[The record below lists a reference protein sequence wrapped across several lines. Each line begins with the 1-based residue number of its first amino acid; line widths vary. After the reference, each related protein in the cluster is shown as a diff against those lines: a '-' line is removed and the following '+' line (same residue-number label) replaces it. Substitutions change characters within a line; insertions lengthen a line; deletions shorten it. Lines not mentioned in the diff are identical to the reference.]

1 LAPPNAL
8 LAVGAAV
15 GGVVV
20 LVVVAVLVFAVVG
33 VVLAAAVVEVV
44 PAAVVEVVVGAVVVV
59 VVELFFFDD
68 AVVVVVFDEA
78 LGVLEPHAAAIR
90 PPASTMV
97 PRSQRVPLR
106 FDAVPVVPRVTR
118 ANPNTYCSSRW
129 RGAHSADP
137 GARKIP
143 SAIPSYAT

>member
-15 GGVVV
+15 GAVVV

-33 VVLAAAVVEVV
+33 VVLAAAVVGVV
-44 PAAVVEVVVGAVVVV
+44 AAAVVEVVVGAVVVV
-59 VVELFFFDD
+59 ELFFFDDD
-68 AVVVVVFDEA
+68 AVVVVVFLADA
-78 LGVLEPHAAAIR
+78 LGVLEPQAAAIR

-106 FDAVPVVPRVTR
+106 FDAVPVDPRVTR

-129 RGAHSADP
+129 RGAHSAGP
-137 GARKIP
+137 GARKTP
-143 SAIPSYAT
+143 SAIPSDAT

>member
-1 LAPPNAL
+1 L

-33 VVLAAAVVEVV
+33 VVLPLATVVVVAPATVVEV
-44 PAAVVEVVVGAVVVV
+44 ELGAVVV

-68 AVVVVVFDEA
+68 DAVVVVVFLAA
-78 LGVLEPHAAAIR
+78 LGVLEPHAAATR

-97 PRSQRVPLR
+97 PRIQRVPLR
-106 FDAVPVVPRVTR
+106 FDTVPVVPRVTR

-129 RGAHSADP
+129 RGAP
-137 GARKIP
+137 CRQPRGAKN
-143 SAIPSYAT
+143 SVGYS